1 MGTATNRVRL
11 IVGLAAGL
19 VLGACSESAEER
31 GRLSVRAEGSGG
43 QSGGIQSGTG
53 GLAASEGISATG
65 GTPITGPSG
74 SLLEHCDPGAYVG
87 TYECFLV
94 QQGTMTETKI
104 EGIVAFELEA
114 NEVAAGGECQAGE
127 EFCDLD
133 LVIKQGSG
141 ELFGFVLGFI
151 GFECGLEGGLDCS
164 TGAFTARAVDGIY
177 GVPWPDENDPDMKL
191 KVTVPI
197 GMFDGTLD
205 GYHGGAEPQVI
216 AGEWNLGEPN
226 FDIYCPGPFSVER
239 E

>member
-1 MGTATNRVRL
+1 MNRVRVMVAL
-11 IVGLAAGL
+11 AATMGLA
-19 VLGACSESAEER
+19 ACSESAEER
-31 GRLSVRAEGSGG
+31 GRLSVRGDGSGG
-43 QSGGIQSGTG
+43 QGGGIPAGTG
-53 GLAASEGISATG
+53 GLTASGGSLSTG
-65 GTPITGPSG
+65 GITPPGPS
-74 SLLEHCDPGAYVG
+74 SSPLDYCDPGAYVG

-94 QQGTMTETKI
+94 QQGTTTETKI

-114 NEVAAGGECQAGE
+114 NEVAAGGECQAGD

-177 GVPWPDENDPDMKL
+177 GVPWPDENDPEMKL

-205 GYHGGAEPQVI
+205 GYHGGAEPQII

-239 E
+239 ER